1 MDLRVISVIQ
11 VVMFIGEK
19 EGAMAVATTPNPYFL
34 NFGFQVTLSLP
45 LMSGRPKNL
54 RSIVRPK
61 NAFGVLT
68 AEPLPRA

>member
-1 MDLRVISVIQ
+1 
-11 VVMFIGEK
+11 MFIGEK

-34 NFGFQVTLSLP
+34 NLGFQVTFSLP

-61 NAFGVLT
+61 NKFGV
-68 AEPLPRA
+68 

>member
-1 MDLRVISVIQ
+1 
-11 VVMFIGEK
+11 MFIGEK

>member
-1 MDLRVISVIQ
+1 
-11 VVMFIGEK
+11 MFIGEK
-19 EGAMAVATTPNPYFL
+19 EGAMAVATTPNPYFF
-34 NFGFQVTLSLP
+34 FGFQVTLSLP